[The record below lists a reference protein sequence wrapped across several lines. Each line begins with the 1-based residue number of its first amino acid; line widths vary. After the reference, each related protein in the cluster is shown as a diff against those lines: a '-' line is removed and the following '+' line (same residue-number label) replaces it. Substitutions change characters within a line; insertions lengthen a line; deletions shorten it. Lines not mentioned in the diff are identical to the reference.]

1 MLAWG
6 AILLIAIGLW
16 PVWQVVFD
24 PATNWAKGDP
34 TLLLVWTAPFVV
46 PALLVVFSKASMA
59 LAWLA
64 ATVPVLLYA
73 WIWFR
78 ALPDP
83 LYGIV
88 WIFVVPIACLLVVGP
103 GGLFALLIIRHV
115 RRRNAA

>member
-1 MLAWG
+1 MIAWV

-24 PATNWAKGDP
+24 PATDWAKGDP
-34 TLLLVWTAPFVV
+34 TFLLFWAAPFVV
-46 PALLVVFSKASMA
+46 PALLLISSKTSMA
-59 LAWLA
+59 SAWLT

-73 WIWFR
+73 LIWFR

-88 WIFVVPIACLLVVGP
+88 WIFIVPIACLLVVGP
-103 GGLFALLIIRHV
+103 GGLIALLIIRHV

>member
-1 MLAWG
+1 
-6 AILLIAIGLW
+6 
-16 PVWQVVFD
+16 
-24 PATNWAKGDP
+24 
-34 TLLLVWTAPFVV
+34 LLLVWTAPFVV